1 MKNKTSASTDPS
13 LLAASSV
20 GFILAAVGSAEGFE
34 VLREF
39 AALES
44 NDMSCWLFWEDIIE
58 PASVPD
64 IGMLLKNAVEKS
76 LSKRQTNNKQISSK
90 HFKNNGKKTILV
102 KTHPISPTAVCRD
115 FSLYILY
122 IYTKAYI

>member
-1 MKNKTSASTDPS
+1 MKNKTANTDPS

-20 GFILAAVGSAEGFE
+20 GFILAAVGSKEGFE

-44 NDMSCWLFWEDIIE
+44 SDMSCWLLWEDIIE
-58 PASVPD
+58 PDRVPD

-76 LSKRQTNNKQISSK
+76 LNKKTNNKYISQN
-90 HFKNNGKKTILV
+90 HFKDNSKIARIFIPFFLFPHAD
-102 KTHPISPTAVCRD
+102 THIQH
-115 FSLYILY
+115 
-122 IYTKAYI
+122 K

>member
-1 MKNKTSASTDPS
+1 MKNKTANTDPS

-20 GFILAAVGSAEGFE
+20 GFILAAVGSTEGFE

-44 NDMSCWLFWEDIIE
+44 NDMSCWLLWEDIIE
-58 PASVPD
+58 PERDPD

-76 LSKRQTNNKQISSK
+76 LSKKTNNKHISQK
-90 HFKNNGKKTILV
+90 RFTNNWKRVILTKLFIPFFPFPHV
-102 KTHPISPTAVCRD
+102 DTHIQP
-115 FSLYILY
+115 
-122 IYTKAYI
+122 K

>member
-1 MKNKTSASTDPS
+1 MRNKTANTNPS

-20 GFILAAVGSAEGFE
+20 GFILAAAVGSTEGLE

-44 NDMSCWLFWEDIIE
+44 NEMSCWLLWEDIIE
-58 PASVPD
+58 PDRDPE

-76 LSKRQTNNKQISSK
+76 LNEKDK
-90 HFKNNGKKTILV
+90 
-102 KTHPISPTAVCRD
+102 P
-115 FSLYILY
+115 
-122 IYTKAYI
+122 

>member
-1 MKNKTSASTDPS
+1 MKNKTANTDPS

-20 GFILAAVGSAEGFE
+20 GFILAAVGSTEGFE

-44 NDMSCWLFWEDIIE
+44 NDMSCWLLWEDIIE
-58 PASVPD
+58 PERDPD

-76 LSKRQTNNKQISSK
+76 LSKKTNNKYTSWK
-90 HFKNNGKKTILV
+90 YFKNNV
-102 KTHPISPTAVCRD
+102 
-115 FSLYILY
+115 
-122 IYTKAYI
+122 